1 MKTILTR
8 FALGAVSSGLV
19 GGVTVAQSME
29 EITVQGTRTVTTQTV
44 GRSSLGMPINAVTLT
59 YRVGTAG
66 LDLGSP
72 AGLAQAEKR
81 VKDVAETAC
90 RELGRLYPDS
100 TPSDAECAKAA
111 ADKAVARLK
120 ELAAA
125 RKASIK

>member
-1 MKTILTR
+1 
-8 FALGAVSSGLV
+8 
-19 GGVTVAQSME
+19 
-29 EITVQGTRTVTTQTV
+29 
-44 GRSSLGMPINAVTLT
+44 
-59 YRVGTAG
+59 